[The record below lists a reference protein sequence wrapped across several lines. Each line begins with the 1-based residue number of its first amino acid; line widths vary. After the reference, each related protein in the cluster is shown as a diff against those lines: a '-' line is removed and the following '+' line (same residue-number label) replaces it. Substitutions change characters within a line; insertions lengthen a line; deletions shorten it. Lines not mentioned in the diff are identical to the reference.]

1 MLWNSVALKK
11 IFFDSLPLTGCDA
24 SQNCSIFI
32 CLINLFTI
40 YALTLA
46 MRGQHMYWIAH
57 HRHRYCNFL
66 GNFNKWWKKP
76 HLNIYPS
83 LSKQEIVRIL
93 FVCDP
98 SLDIYCRRHYSKPLQ
113 YLMMQYLM
121 HRYSWIYLLCKNHL
135 QSCMRSP
142 INTLATAFTPV
153 PPPIAVHYT
162 VIIIPKCDILDTET
176 TRT

>member
-57 HRHRYCNFL
+57 HRYCNFL

-83 LSKQEIVRIL
+83 LSKQELWEYRVIKRIGPELLHFWSINLNANIHFDIVIFFPRQTI
-93 FVCDP
+93 F
-98 SLDIYCRRHYSKPLQ
+98 IH
-113 YLMMQYLM
+113 
-121 HRYSWIYLLCKNHL
+121 I
-135 QSCMRSP
+135 
-142 INTLATAFTPV
+142 IF
-153 PPPIAVHYT
+153 
-162 VIIIPKCDILDTET
+162 IIIFTFSDKSWCPSFWRAKLLV
-176 TRT
+176 TR